1 MAHILAW
8 FFDRVR
14 TYSQNGRG
22 SDVRMTHN
30 PTAGRSPARDPAY
43 RSLGATMTR
52 TLAALGLIAATG
64 LTSLA
69 AHSQTPSGYPAKT
82 IRIIVPF
89 PAGGTADSIQPI
101 VAEKLNAKV
110 REPVV
115 TEKLNAK
122 WGQPVIVENKPG
134 AGGNIGAELVARSDP
149 DGYTLLA
156 SPPGPLSIN
165 QSLYKSLGYDPTKF
179 APISLVATMP
189 NVLAVRPTFEATSVQ
204 DLIAQ
209 AKKNPGKLSY
219 ASQGNGTTSPLTA
232 SMFQSMTGTEL
243 VHVPYK
249 GTAPALTGLMGG
261 QVDLMFDNV
270 TSSLSPYKAGRIKI
284 LAVAAPARIS
294 ELPNVPTLTEAGV
307 RGFQAGSWVGIV
319 APANTPAA
327 ITTALSQAI
336 ADAVKSPDVRK
347 KFSEVAAQPVGNTP
361 EEMAVFLAQE
371 AAKWRQVVRT
381 ANVTID

>member
-1 MAHILAW
+1 
-8 FFDRVR
+8 
-14 TYSQNGRG
+14 
-22 SDVRMTHN
+22 
-30 PTAGRSPARDPAY
+30 
-43 RSLGATMTR
+43 MTR

-89 PAGGTADSIQPI
+89 PAGGTADSIPRI
-101 VAEKLNAKV
+101 VA
-110 REPVV
+110 
-115 TEKLNAK
+115 EKLNAK

-219 ASQGNGTTSPLTA
+219 ASQGNGTTSHLTA

-249 GTAPALTGLMGG
+249 GTAPALTDLMGG

-347 KFSEVAAQPVGNTP
+347 KFSEVAAQPVGNTS
-361 EEMAVFLAQE
+361 EEMAAFLAQE